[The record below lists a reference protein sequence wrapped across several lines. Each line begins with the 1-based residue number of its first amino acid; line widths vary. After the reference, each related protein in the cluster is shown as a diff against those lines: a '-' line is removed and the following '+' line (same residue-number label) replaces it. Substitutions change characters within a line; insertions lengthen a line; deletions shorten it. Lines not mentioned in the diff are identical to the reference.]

1 MNNKIIV
8 LCGKGAS
15 GKDTT
20 LQLLKGQYSNLQ
32 TCVSHTTRP
41 PRVNEEHG
49 REYFFVDIAEFEAM
63 HENGEFVEIRDYDV
77 ANGETWYYG
86 MSEKEISSKLTLGN
100 VIMILDVKGLKE
112 LKEYYQCSDS
122 QVQIVSFY
130 IDVDEDTRLDRY
142 LKRENLTLEVVEEA
156 VRRIYADDSDFANAK
171 YVVDYVVHNPL
182 TSEISTY
189 TIVNHLENMGIKL

>member
-15 GKDTT
+15 GKDTI
-20 LQLLKGQYSNLQ
+20 LQLLKKQYLNLQ

-41 PRVNEEHG
+41 PRVNEAHG

-63 HENGEFVEIRDYDV
+63 HENGEFVEIRDYNV

-112 LKEYYQCSDS
+112 LKEYYQCLDS

-130 IDVDEDTRLDRY
+130 IDVNENTRLDRY